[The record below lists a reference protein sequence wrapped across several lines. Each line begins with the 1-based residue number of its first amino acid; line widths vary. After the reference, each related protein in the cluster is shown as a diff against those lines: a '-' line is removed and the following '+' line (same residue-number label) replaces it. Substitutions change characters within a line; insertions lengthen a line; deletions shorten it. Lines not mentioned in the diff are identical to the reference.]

1 MTPTGTSGNPGSAAQ
16 RPFPVIMGPTASGKT
31 SLAIAVAK
39 AASGEV
45 ISADSM
51 QIYKN
56 LDIGTAKPSQSE
68 RAGIRHHLIDIAHVS
83 EKYDVFRFLEDAGRI
98 IHDIRTRGNLP
109 VVAGG
114 TGLYMRAL
122 IYGMDSL
129 PADEQLKAEL
139 FGKFDSDEAYP
150 VLKELMLEKDPLDF
164 ERFQPNR
171 RRLIRAY
178 EVFMLTGV
186 PMCELQKRWGDAK
199 PRTDA
204 VSFFLSWNRELLKER
219 IRARCEKMLAEGW
232 MEEALKLIDEGL
244 LKTPTAWQALG
255 YRQICDYASGKIGRD
270 ELSDRIVTA
279 TWQFARRQLTWF
291 RNQHPEAHIIE
302 MPRSENAAVSYII
315 SILDP
320 CAKKARTHF

>member
-1 MTPTGTSGNPGSAAQ
+1 MP

-39 AASGEV
+39 AVSGEV

-56 LDIGTAKPSQSE
+56 LDIGTAKPSESE
-68 RAGIRHHLIDIAHVS
+68 RAGIRHHLIDIAYMS
-83 EKYDVFRFLEDAGRI
+83 EKYDVFRFLEDADHI
-98 IHDIRTRGNLP
+98 IHDIRSRGKLP

-150 VLKELMLEKDPLDF
+150 ALKELMLEKDPLDF

-186 PMCELQKRWGDAK
+186 PMCELQKRWDEAK

-204 VSFFLSWNRELLKER
+204 ISFFLSWDRELLKER

-255 YRQICDYASGKIGRD
+255 YRQICEYASGKIGMD

-302 MPRSENAAVSYII
+302 MPRNESDSVSKII
-315 SILDP
+315 GILDA